1 MCSDTAP
8 PAYNDEQKEGT
19 RVYRVLIVDD
29 EPLARKRIRR
39 MLGGEPDMSVVGE
52 CADGL
57 TAVSAIKG
65 LNPDLVFLDVQMPEM
80 NGLEVIRAIGPRRLP
95 ALVFVTAYD
104 TYALQAFEAEALDY
118 LLKPF
123 DSLRFRETLQRV
135 RRRLGEDRDRL
146 SEQISQM
153 ASRFGAGPQYLQRL
167 LVKMEDRMI
176 LVNVEEVDWL
186 EAAGNYVC
194 VHAGRQSHIVR
205 DSLSHLESSLDPGRF
220 ARIHRSALV
229 NMSRIRELRPH
240 WHGDYR
246 IILHSGQVLP
256 LSRRYREALTEKL
269 GIRGPLS

>member
-1 MCSDTAP
+1 M
-8 PAYNDEQKEGT
+8 
-19 RVYRVLIVDD
+19 YRVLIVDD

-57 TAVSAIKG
+57 AALSAIKD

-80 NGLEVIRAIGPRRLP
+80 NGLEVIRAIGPHSLP
-95 ALVFVTAYD
+95 AFVFVTAYD
-104 TYALQAFEAEALDY
+104 SYALQAFEAEALDY

-135 RRRLGEDRDRL
+135 RRRLGENRDRL
-146 SEQISQM
+146 SEQISQL

-167 LVKMEDRMI
+167 VVKMEDRMI

-194 VHAGRQSHIVR
+194 VHAGKQSHVVR
-205 DSLSHLESSLDPGRF
+205 DSLNHLESCLDPARF
-220 ARIHRSALV
+220 ARIHRSTLV
-229 NMSRIRELRPH
+229 NLNRIRELRPH

-246 IILHSGQVLP
+246 ITLHSGQVLP
-256 LSRRYREALTEKL
+256 LSRRYREGLAEKL

>member
-1 MCSDTAP
+1 
-8 PAYNDEQKEGT
+8 
-19 RVYRVLIVDD
+19 VYRVLIVDD
-29 EPLARKRIRR
+29 EPLARRRIRR
-39 MLGGEPDMSVVGE
+39 MLSGELDMSVVGE

-57 TAVSAIKG
+57 AAVSAIKD

-80 NGLEVIRAIGPRRLP
+80 NGLEVIRAVGPRRLP

-123 DSLRFRETLQRV
+123 DAHRFRETLQRV

-146 SEQISQM
+146 SEQISQL

-167 LVKMEDRMI
+167 VVKMEDRMI

-194 VHAGRQSHIVR
+194 VHVGKHSHIVR
-205 DSLSHLESSLDPGRF
+205 ESLSHFESSLDPAHF
-220 ARIHRSALV
+220 VRIHRSTLV
-229 NMSRIRELRPH
+229 NLNRIRELRPH
-240 WHGDYR
+240 WHGDYK
-246 IILHSGQVLP
+246 IILQSGQVLP
-256 LSRRYREALTEKL
+256 LSRRYREALTAKL
-269 GIRGPLS
+269 GIQGPLS